1 MIYIIAALVIVDI
14 ILLISLIATRIK
26 PRKKGVDKQSIHK
39 NGTPYDDK
47 GFARFGF
54 DKDGF
59 NAYGFDRNGY
69 DRQGY
74 DRAGYDRS
82 GFDRSGYNRLGYD
95 KSGFNR
101 SGFNAKGYDVNG
113 FDADG
118 YNAAGKNA
126 RGQYDRFFDR
136 DAFGGGIHSVEGFLS
151 PRIYT
156 VSLSTHAKERM
167 HERMGLV
174 SEQDMM
180 KLALEAYRY
189 GKSSRQVMKT
199 VAAKMIEKEQVHND
213 RVVLLYRNY
222 VYIFS
227 RDNCLITVYPNEYIH

>member
-1 MIYIIAALVIVDI
+1 MIYIIASL
-14 ILLISLIATRIK
+14 ILLDILLLLFLIATCIK

-39 NGTPYDDK
+39 NGTPYDNHD
-47 GFARFGF
+47 FARFGF

-74 DRAGYDRS
+74 DRAGYNRA

-136 DAFGGGIHSVEGFLS
+136 DAFGGGIHSVEGFWS

-167 HERMGLV
+167 RERMGLV

-189 GKSSRQVMKT
+189 GKSSRQVMRS
-199 VAAKMIEKEQVHND
+199 VAAKIEEKEQTHGESVI
-213 RVVLLYRNY
+213 LLYRNY
-222 VYIFS
+222 VYVFS
-227 RDNCLITVYPNEYIH
+227 LDNCLITVYPNEYIH